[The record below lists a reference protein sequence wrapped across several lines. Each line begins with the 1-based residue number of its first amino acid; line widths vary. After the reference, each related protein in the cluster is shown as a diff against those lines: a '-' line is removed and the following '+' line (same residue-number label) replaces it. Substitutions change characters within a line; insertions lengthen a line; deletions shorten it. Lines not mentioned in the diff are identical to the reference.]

1 MQRLILTLS
10 FLFTPWTALAQTNV
24 SGVVGNE
31 DQPIEVT
38 AQEMT
43 VNQATNIAILRGD
56 VVIVQGDMRLAAP
69 SVDVHY
75 SDEDEITYILATG
88 GATIV
93 TPTETAEGDIA
104 EYFLTEDSLILT
116 GDAFI
121 SQDRILSNADRI
133 VIDMETGDADLEG
146 NVRSV
151 LQPKKN

>member
-1 MQRLILTLS
+1 MRRLSLAL
-10 FLFTPWTALAQTNV
+10 LLCLAPWAALAQTNV
-24 SGVVGNE
+24 SGVVGNG

-38 AQEMT
+38 AREMT
-43 VNQATNIAILRGD
+43 VNQATNIAMLRGD
-56 VVIVQGDMRLAAP
+56 VVIVQGDMRLVAP
-69 SVDVHY
+69 SVDIHY
-75 SDEDEITYILATG
+75 SDADEITYILATG

-93 TPTETAEGDIA
+93 TPTETAEGDVA
-104 EYFLTEDSLILT
+104 EYFLTDDSLILT

-133 VIDMETGDADLEG
+133 VIDMKTGDADLEG